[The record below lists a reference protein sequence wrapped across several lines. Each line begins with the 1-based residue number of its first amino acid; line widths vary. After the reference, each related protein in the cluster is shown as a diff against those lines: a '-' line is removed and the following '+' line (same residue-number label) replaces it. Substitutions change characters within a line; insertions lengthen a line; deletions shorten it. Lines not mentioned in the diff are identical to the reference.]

1 MLGTASNMMV
11 GDNMMICY
19 RKGMKGLRISLN
31 AKMRSFFREKL
42 KDLEMGLEHRM
53 DDNVGLLSGGQRQ
66 ALTLLMMVLSEP
78 SLVLLDE
85 HTAALDPKN
94 AQIVLDLT
102 SRFISEY
109 GLTSMMITHNMSQ
122 AIKYGNRLLM
132 MDRGEIILDVSG
144 EEKRNLTV
152 EKARREVPRDPTG
165 GARERRA
172 DAQRRPVA
180 SRRSHP
186 KPLNICCVVFPIE
199 FPKTP
204 LHFAHSSCHATPPA
218 GVQSLFRTGRGTMS
232 EQTITLQPVSF
243 RGNRPTTMCRP
254 SCPLTITKRD
264 GRVVDFEP
272 RASAR
277 GRTLLPRCGPTVGHA
292 G

>member
-1 MLGTASNMMV
+1 MMV
-11 GDNMMICY
+11 ADNMMICY

-31 AKMRSFFREKL
+31 AKMRAFFREKL

-102 SRFISEY
+102 SRFIGEY
-109 GLTSMMITHNMSQ
+109 NLTSMMITHNMSQ

-132 MDRGEIILDVSG
+132 MDRGEIILDVEG

-152 EKARREVPRDPTG
+152 EKLVEKFHEIRQAELESD
-165 GARERRA
+165 E
-172 DAQRRPVA
+172 
-180 SRRSHP
+180 
-186 KPLNICCVVFPIE
+186 LM
-199 FPKTP
+199 
-204 LHFAHSSCHATPPA
+204 L
-218 GVQSLFRTGRGTMS
+218 S
-232 EQTITLQPVSF
+232 ENP
-243 RGNRPTTMCRP
+243 
-254 SCPLTITKRD
+254 
-264 GRVVDFEP
+264 
-272 RASAR
+272 
-277 GRTLLPRCGPTVGHA
+277 
-292 G
+292 